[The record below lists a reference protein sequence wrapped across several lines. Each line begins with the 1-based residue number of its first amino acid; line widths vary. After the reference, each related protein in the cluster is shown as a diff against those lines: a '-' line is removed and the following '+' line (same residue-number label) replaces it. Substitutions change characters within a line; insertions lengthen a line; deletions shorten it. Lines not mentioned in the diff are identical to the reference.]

1 MPKAVNRSG
10 EERKVN
16 RAKHT
21 PKDQQRGSA
30 RASWG
35 RRGVEIPSPCIEA
48 WNSDL
53 QSALV
58 LIQGIELGTEN
69 GDLNT
74 FTFSSLLDGAHALIE
89 RVSEDIDDWGRHEK
103 DISS

>member
-1 MPKAVNRSG
+1 MNS
-10 EERKVN
+10 
-16 RAKHT
+16 AKRT

-30 RASWG
+30 RASGG
-35 RRGVEIPSPCIEA
+35 RRGIEIPSPCMES
-48 WNSDL
+48 WNSNL

-58 LIQGIELGTEN
+58 LIQEIEFRTKN
-69 GDLNT
+69 GDLST

-89 RVSEDIDDWGRHEK
+89 RVAEDINHWGRHEK